1 MLTRLLHSCSH
12 QGRPQGGDVI
22 KKQYAAK
29 QLLEELDSILSERD
43 KAILRSLLQCRYLL
57 TGQIRRLHF
66 TDSANPAAGLRATN
80 AATAKLKNYGL
91 IEPLERRIGGVR
103 AGSHSYVWT
112 LTESGFRLLNLN
124 DGEVIKRKR
133 SFEPSVSFLNHT
145 LGVSE
150 TFVRIKEMCEG
161 YQLELIQLELE
172 PACWRNY
179 AKNGKLM
186 SLNPDLFAVTQN
198 DRFQD
203 SWFIEVDCGT
213 ESLNKIME
221 KCRRYVRYRNTGI
234 EQKKHEVFPLVVYLV
249 ANENRKN
256 ALCRY
261 IADCREI
268 PEPSKNIFIVILQ
281 NELETLIYGGV
292 TALTEKERSAA

>member
-1 MLTRLLHSCSH
+1 M
-12 QGRPQGGDVI
+12 
-22 KKQYAAK
+22 
-29 QLLEELDSILSERD
+29 
-43 KAILRSLLQCRYLL
+43 
-57 TGQIRRLHF
+57 
-66 TDSANPAAGLRATN
+66 
-80 AATAKLKNYGL
+80 
-91 IEPLERRIGGVR
+91 R

-124 DGEVIKRKR
+124 SADFIKRKR

-150 TFVRIKEMCEG
+150 IFVRLKEICGG

-172 PACWRNY
+172 PTCWRDYTENSKS
-179 AKNGKLM
+179 ATLK
-186 SLNPDLFAVTQN
+186 PDLFAVTQN

-203 SWFIEVDCGT
+203 SWFIEVDFGT
-213 ESLNKIME
+213 ESLNKVLE

-281 NELETLIYGGV
+281 EELETLIYGGV